1 MKYLFII
8 ALSLLT
14 IAASAQKKKR
24 DKKDLSLLTP
34 TELVSS
40 LKWTVKTDEVKKY
53 NVQSLNAV
61 VESGDSLYKHINEMV
76 GSMTFYDVKMIANE
90 ATGDT
95 IVAVVDDQGNI
106 RNKYAAFMQYVNLGS
121 VALTLGSDIVNT
133 LSNARG
139 LKKDISKFVD
149 TKNLEQS
156 LTLSLMLGTAI
167 KQMSK
172 MSKVVANGLVG
183 NFLTQKKKIGAYIK
197 ESANVTDLSDPKLRN
212 IPNVNLNPD
221 DVLTKSEQEITESLA
236 QIKAEEDIT
245 IGGDGSD
252 DILKELE
259 NL

>member
-14 IAASAQKKKR
+14 ITASAQKKKR

-106 RNKYAAFMQYVNLGS
+106 RNKYAAFMQYVSLGS

>member
-1 MKYLFII
+1 M
-8 ALSLLT
+8 
-14 IAASAQKKKR
+14 
-24 DKKDLSLLTP
+24 
-34 TELVSS
+34 SS